1 MHSVFKFR
9 YLALSLLLIAA
20 YFFGCPFVKFFGI
33 TCPACGVSHAWL
45 SFINGDLAAAFKFN
59 PVFIPLTAC
68 FLRIV
73 YCDIMSKKQGRAEI
87 ICYLLVAAAAF
98 SFNLVRIFSS
108 CL

>member
-20 YFFGCPFVKFFGI
+20 YFFGCPFVKLFGI
-33 TCPACGVSHAWL
+33 TCPACGVSHAWI
-45 SFINGDLAAAFKFN
+45 SFINGDIAEAFKFN

-68 FLRIV
+68 FLRIAC
-73 YCDIMSKKQGRAEI
+73 CDFLGKKQGKVEI
-87 ICYLLVAAAAF
+87 ICCVFVAVVAF
-98 SFNLVRIFSS
+98 SFNLARIFSV